1 MAALLDQAFIA
12 PVGRTAVACP
22 RARGPGSDLEL
33 QQPAARAP
41 QYKLHAHGSREF
53 GHIPPAYG
61 VAGVVAADR
70 SRLTEEM
77 HG

>member
-1 MAALLDQAFIA
+1 
-12 PVGRTAVACP
+12 
-22 RARGPGSDLEL
+22 LEL

-70 SRLTEEM
+70 PRLTEAM